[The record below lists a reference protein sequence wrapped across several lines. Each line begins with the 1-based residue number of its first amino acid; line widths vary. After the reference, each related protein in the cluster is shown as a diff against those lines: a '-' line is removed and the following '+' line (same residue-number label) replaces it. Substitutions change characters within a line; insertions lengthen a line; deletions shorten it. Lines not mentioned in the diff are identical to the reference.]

1 MSIADFLLQ
10 RKQEKATANLKEA
23 LEFLEENKQKPS
35 VQETSS
41 GLQYEVLS
49 QSDQDNRPEP
59 TQSVTVHYEGRL
71 LNGKV
76 FDSSIKRDRPATFP
90 LNAVIAGW
98 TEGLQLMSV
107 GSNFRFFIPPDLGY
121 GSRQVGSDIPP
132 NSLLIFDVTLLEIR

>member
-1 MSIADFLLQ
+1 MSIADFLQ
-10 RKQEKATANLKEA
+10 QKKREKAEANLKEA
-23 LEFLEENKQKPS
+23 FEFLEENKKKPS
-35 VQETSS
+35 VQVTPS

-49 QSDQDNRPEP
+49 QSDHNDRPAP
-59 TQSVTVHYEGRL
+59 TQSVTVHYEGHL

-107 GSNFRFFIPPDLGY
+107 GSNFRFFIPPALGY
-121 GSRQVGSDIPP
+121 GARQVGADIPP
-132 NSLLIFDVTLLEIR
+132 NSLLIFEVTLLEIR

>member
-10 RKQEKATANLKEA
+10 RKQEKAAANLKEA
-23 LEFLEENKQKPS
+23 LEFLAENKKKPS
-35 VQETSS
+35 IQVTSS

-49 QSDQDNRPEP
+49 KSDQDNRPAP

-71 LNGKV
+71 LNGKI

-121 GSRQVGSDIPP
+121 GSRQIGSDIPP

>member
-1 MSIADFLLQ
+1 
-10 RKQEKATANLKEA
+10 
-23 LEFLEENKQKPS
+23 LEENKKKSS
-35 VQETSS
+35 VQVTSS
-41 GLQYEVLS
+41 GLQYEVLN
-49 QSDQDNRPEP
+49 QSDQDNRPVP

-71 LNGKV
+71 LNGKI

-90 LNAVIAGW
+90 LHAVIAGW